1 MKAIGWRLS
10 FFRLI
15 VLIGF
20 ATAITIASA
29 SEFDISNFI
38 LIRREPGVALLYLD
52 LSSVKRNGPNIEYR
66 TVLNFENSP
75 LPAQSAVYNF
85 ESNCNEKIIRTIVSR
100 TYSAKFGRGQLI
112 AAFIPS
118 EIPGGIDAFRPWSE
132 VPNPDE
138 AIAACRLVKQ

>member
-75 LPAQSAVYNF
+75 LPAQSAVNNF
-85 ESNCNEKIIRTIVSR
+85 ESNCNKKIIRPIVSR

-112 AAFIPS
+112 GVLIPS
-118 EIPGGIDAFRPWSE
+118 EFPGGSDAFRSWSDF
-132 VPNPDE
+132 PIPGD
-138 AIAACRLVKQ
+138 AIAVCRLLK